1 MSDGVPVYW
10 VDAFTDRP
18 FAGNPAAVCL
28 FDRPPPDRLLQAI
41 AREMNL
47 SETAYPILRAP
58 ARDGSAT
65 YTLRWFT
72 PTLEIDLCGHATLA
86 SAWILFDELRVP
98 ATTLRFE
105 TQSGPLYARRGPGG
119 IALDF
124 PREDAIAS
132 QAPDALIRALGIG
145 APISVWQGP
154 VSGKLLIELGS
165 VEEVRE
171 LRPNYAALLASAPRT
186 EVRAVIVTAP
196 GSPPYDFVSRFFAPW
211 SGVDEDP
218 VTGSSHTLLAP
229 FWGAKLG
236 THRMRAQ
243 QVSPRGGE
251 MSVEL
256 LPTGR
261 VLLEGTARVI
271 ARGRLDPG
279 ALGA

>member
-28 FDRPPPDRLLQAI
+28 FDRPPPDPILQAI

-47 SETAYPILRAP
+47 SETAYPIPRAP
-58 ARDGSAT
+58 PRDWSAT
-65 YTLRWFT
+65 FGLRWFT

-86 SAWILFDELRVP
+86 SAKVLFDELGVP
-98 ATTLRFE
+98 AATLRFE
-105 TQSGPLYARRGPGG
+105 TQSGPLYARRGPDG

-124 PREDAIAS
+124 PREEPAAAR
-132 QAPDALIRALGIG
+132 APDALIRALGIG
-145 APISVWQGP
+145 SPISVWQGP

-165 VEEVRE
+165 VEEVSA
-171 LRPNYAALLASAPRT
+171 LRPDYAALLASAPRT
-186 EVRAVIVTAP
+186 TVRAAIVTAP
-196 GSPPYDFVSRFFAPW
+196 GAPPYDFVSRFFAPW

-218 VTGSSHTLLAP
+218 VTGASHTLLAP
-229 FWGAKLG
+229 FWGARLG
-236 THRMRAQ
+236 KHRMRAQ
-243 QVSPRGGE
+243 QVSERGGE

-261 VLLEGTARVI
+261 VLLEGNARVI